1 MECRVLVVDDSAFM
15 RRAIGE
21 VLEAHGHKVVGRAR
35 NGVEAVELAQM
46 LKPDVVTL
54 DVEMPE
60 MDGLTALPRIRRV
73 CDAHVIMV
81 SSLTTQ
87 GSREAIAALHAGA
100 SDIVAKSHS
109 QFTVDL
115 DALGAE
121 LAHKVRGLAASKP
134 PRNVVAAAG
143 PARTMSAKVT
153 EAMQRV
159 DLIAIGSSTGGP
171 PALEAVLTALP
182 SEFAPAVVIAQHMPG
197 TFTASLAERLD
208 EMCKCRVLHA
218 EHRMPVRPG
227 FVYVAPGGQQLRVLK
242 SGTGYRLEVSPEPKD
257 SLYKPSV
264 NELFGSVARVCGR
277 KALGIVLTG
286 MGDDGLI
293 GARAMH
299 AAGSVILGQSY
310 ESCVVYGMPKAV
322 SEAGLVEAE
331 LTPAE
336 IGRQLA
342 SSMTQR
348 RLAS

>member
-1 MECRVLVVDDSAFM
+1 
-15 RRAIGE
+15 
-21 VLEAHGHKVVGRAR
+21 
-35 NGVEAVELAQM
+35 
-46 LKPDVVTL
+46 
-54 DVEMPE
+54 
-60 MDGLTALPRIRRV
+60 
-73 CDAHVIMV
+73 
-81 SSLTTQ
+81 
-87 GSREAIAALHAGA
+87 
-100 SDIVAKSHS
+100 
-109 QFTVDL
+109 
-115 DALGAE
+115 
-121 LAHKVRGLAASKP
+121 
-134 PRNVVAAAG
+134 
-143 PARTMSAKVT
+143 
-153 EAMQRV
+153 
-159 DLIAIGSSTGGP
+159 
-171 PALEAVLTALP
+171 
-182 SEFAPAVVIAQHMPG
+182 
-197 TFTASLAERLD
+197 
-208 EMCKCRVLHA
+208 
-218 EHRMPVRPG
+218 
-227 FVYVAPGGQQLRVLK
+227 VYVAPGGQQLRVLK